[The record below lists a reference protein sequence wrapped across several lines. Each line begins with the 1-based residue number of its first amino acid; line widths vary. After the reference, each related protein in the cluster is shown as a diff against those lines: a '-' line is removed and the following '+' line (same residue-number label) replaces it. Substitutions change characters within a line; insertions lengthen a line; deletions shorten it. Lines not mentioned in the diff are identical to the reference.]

1 MQKPIE
7 LDWTFSINPR
17 MKGTYSRRLSDIRL
31 ATGKFS
37 TAKLPIDSPARFLGY
52 YFGCEKLAKAIL
64 GIARLWP
71 AEKAFHHKT
80 PLDLEQLKTAVKKL
94 GVSFSE
100 GDLTKIFGTQPVPTK
115 PTLGR
120 EIRNR
125 LIHDFGPSNVDYAK
139 VGAKTLTPIM
149 KKFLACEHQ
158 IQEYVVY
165 LNIHHAVA
173 PKNVSLAIGVKA

>member
-1 MQKPIE
+1 MQKPPE
-7 LDWTFSINPR
+7 LDWTFSISPR
-17 MKGTYSRRLSDIRL
+17 IKGTYSRRLSDVRL
-31 ATGKFS
+31 ATGKFA
-37 TAKLPIDSPARFLGY
+37 TAKLPNDSAARFLGY

-80 PLDLEQLKTAVKKL
+80 LLDLEQLKTAVKKL
-94 GVSFSE
+94 RIAISDE
-100 GDLTKIFGTQPVPTK
+100 DLTKIFGTQPVPTK
-115 PTLGR
+115 PTFGR

-149 KKFLACEHQ
+149 KKFLECEHQ
-158 IQEYVVY
+158 IQEYIVF
-165 LNIHHAVA
+165 LNIHHPVSS
-173 PKNVSLAIGVKA
+173 KNALP